1 MSRINNKK
9 LIKQKS
15 WLDQLKE
22 MIHIQQLSMEERKIA
37 YWMFAEDYNSRD
49 INEFLDIG
57 TCIKNQIQ
65 DNKLIIHGFD
75 NEFNIKCEVI

>member
-22 MIHIQQLSMEERKIA
+22 TIHIQQLSMEERKIA
-37 YWMFAEDYNSRD
+37 YWMFAEDYNNKT
-49 INEFLDIG
+49 INEFHDIG
-57 TCIKNQIQ
+57 KCIKDLIE
-65 DNKLIIHGFD
+65 DNNLIIRGFD
-75 NEFNIKCEVI
+75 NNFNIKCEVI